1 MCMAELEEP
10 AAARARIYDFA
21 AEGALEQ
28 HNPMAEKAA
37 KMVLQNGE
45 DAAARFGEQDTIVE
59 AMRTSAESMATQQKS
74 LLSLV
79 QTNAAQLMSTAD
91 VDEGAVTADVDKIL
105 QACGDVGFSAWSDKV
120 GAAMKETSEAFQEV
134 VTGDMKKESERNFVA
149 KSKMKERTAAAL
161 GASDEERK
169 EALAAVAQQ
178 QHKLQASHAKQ
189 TALMVTMRTQAYTAS
204 LEQLAKFVDAQSSFF
219 EEGLAAMQ
227 ALAPEV
233 EALKARAAQQT
244 EAAAAMSQQLTTLA
258 EAAEDESAELPALAP
273 LPKAR
278 TLRAGVSVLGASLGP
293 PQRAGYLY
301 REGDRRWCVLING
314 KLYEYAD
321 HWEEAPVN
329 SINMFLCNAK
339 PAGAH
344 NNGIELTS
352 MNPADVKPGVPPVP
366 TIYQAES
373 EEEQQDWLKV
383 ITACTEFMIT
393 HPPGDDDA
401 AVEEDPQVTA
411 VRSVDGNEVCA
422 DCSRELPEWV
432 SISLG
437 TTMCSECSGAHRSL
451 GTHISKVQS

>member
-10 AAARARIYDFA
+10 TVARARIYDFA

-45 DAAARFGEQDTIVE
+45 DAASRFGEQDTIVE

-105 QACGDVGFSAWSDKV
+105 QACGDVGFSAWADKV

-178 QHKLQASHAKQ
+178 QHKLQASQAKQ

-314 KLYEYAD
+314 KLVRPPNFFLVFLYRKIQFLRQKNVFQQYEYAD

-383 ITACTEFMIT
+383 ITACTEFM
-393 HPPGDDDA
+393 
-401 AVEEDPQVTA
+401 
-411 VRSVDGNEVCA
+411 
-422 DCSRELPEWV
+422 
-432 SISLG
+432 
-437 TTMCSECSGAHRSL
+437 
-451 GTHISKVQS
+451 